1 MSETSELTQGEMNGN
16 ESASA
21 AELADRLPVAQYAA
35 LSAIVSGNSFRRA
48 AEAAGV
54 SRATIYRWVQTD
66 PLFRAAFNA
75 WQKEIKESSHA
86 RLVKMSEQAVDV
98 VEKALQ
104 RNDERVAVTLLR
116 EMGVMRRS
124 PGGLTDPGLVKMQ
137 MDLRHQQRE
146 YRLTKASLRYL
157 LTKAGYSKADQRQIL
172 LNPRPFL
179 AQKPHTALPQDD
191 MRRGETIDAS
201 DPASVQTVKVVDEN
215 EVENVSIHVNE
226 TNDTK

>member
-1 MSETSELTQGEMNGN
+1 MSEAIKFGQGGEKGN
-16 ESASA
+16 EAVSA
-21 AELADRLPVAQYAA
+21 AELADRLPAAQHAA
-35 LSAIVSGNSFRRA
+35 LSEIVSGGSFRRA
-48 AEAAGV
+48 AEAASV
-54 SRATIYRWVQTD
+54 SRATIYRWVQSD

-104 RNDERVAVTLLR
+104 RNDERVAVTMLR

-124 PGGLTDPGLVKMQ
+124 PGGLTDPGLLKMQ

-157 LTKAGYSKADQRQIL
+157 LTKAGYSKTEQRQIL

-179 AQKPHTALPQDD
+179 GQIPHKALPQDD
-191 MRRGETIDAS
+191 TRRDETIGAS
-201 DPASVQTVKVVDEN
+201 EVHFGQTIQVVDDNKVEN
-215 EVENVSIHVNE
+215 ESIPVNE